1 MGVNVQSVSG
11 FKGGTLT
18 APVLLD
24 DTTNVTT
31 APPLAFDG
39 DSDTGIGH
47 SATDT
52 LDLVIGGA
60 SKAQLTV
67 TGYSVGG
74 IAPAAAFHGYGP
86 SGTVSMRLQSGSS
99 IVDMAMT
106 ATTFFF
112 TNYAG
117 GNAFNAAPAGA
128 FNAFYAEGAEIF
140 RADIAG
146 LKSGYP
152 LGRGAPVT
160 KTADF
165 TLAAT
170 ETHIINNKAS
180 GCVGTLSGGWA
191 GRELFVN
198 NEQAQTLTSAS
209 SNVVPK
215 AGGAAGTAILP
226 ATDGAWAFLVH
237 NGTNWKIM
245 MSGT

>member
-1 MGVNVQSVSG
+1 MTVWSTFGRRLVALPGISSLFTVLGVSAYIQTLLNDADAATARVTLG
-11 FKGGTLT
+11 LGTLE
-18 APVLLD
+18 
-24 DTTNVTT
+24 TN
-31 APPLAFDG
+31 A
-39 DSDTGIGH
+39 TGL
-47 SATDT
+47 S
-52 LDLVIGGA
+52 
-60 SKAQLTV
+60 
-67 TGYSVGG
+67 YGG
-74 IAPAAAFHGYGP
+74 ITPAATLHGYGA
-86 SGTVSMRLQSGSS
+86 SGTISTRLQSGSS
-99 IVDMAMT
+99 IVDFAMT
-106 ATTFFF
+106 STTAFFS
-112 TNYAG
+112 NYAG
-117 GNAFNAAPAGA
+117 AFAFNAVPAGA
-128 FNAFYAEGAEIF
+128 FNAFYAESTEIF

-146 LKSGYP
+146 VKSNYP

-215 AGGAAGTAILP
+215 TGGAAGTAVLP

>member
-1 MGVNVQSVSG
+1 MIVWSTFGRRLVALPGISSLFTVLGVSAYIQTLLNDADAATARATLG
-11 FKGGTLT
+11 LGTLE
-18 APVLLD
+18 
-24 DTTNVTT
+24 TN
-31 APPLAFDG
+31 A
-39 DSDTGIGH
+39 TGL
-47 SATDT
+47 S
-52 LDLVIGGA
+52 
-60 SKAQLTV
+60 
-67 TGYSVGG
+67 YGG
-74 IAPAAAFHGYGP
+74 ITPAATLHGYGA
-86 SGTVSMRLQSGSS
+86 SGTISARLQSGSS
-99 IVDMAMT
+99 IVDFAMT
-106 ATTFFF
+106 STTAFFS
-112 TNYAG
+112 NYAG
-117 GNAFNAAPAGA
+117 AFAFNAVPAGA
-128 FNAFYAEGAEIF
+128 FNAFYAESTEIF

-146 LKSGYP
+146 VKSNYP

-215 AGGAAGTAILP
+215 TGGAAGTAVLP